1 MGTCLI
7 VANQTLVGEEL
18 LAEVARRIADGQNQF
33 YVVVPATPVP
43 RALAWEEVESLR
55 AARQRLDLILE
66 WLRVRGAEAAG
77 EIGDRD
83 PVAAARDALRRRPA
97 DQIILSTLPIGRSR
111 WIGQDVP
118 SRLRAAVPRPIQVI
132 TAAHHSAGMLV
143 GDAALAPLDGERA
156 ARGAAVS

>member
-7 VANQTLVGEEL
+7 IANQTLVGQEL
-18 LAEVARRIADGQNQF
+18 LTEVARRIADGQCQF

-55 AARQRLDLILE
+55 AARERLDLILE
-66 WLRVRGAEAAG
+66 WLRARGAEADG

-97 DQIILSTLPIGRSR
+97 DQIILSTLPLGRSR

-118 SRLRAAVPRPIQVI
+118 TRLKSAVSKPIQVI
-132 TAAHHSAGMLV
+132 TAAHHSAGVLV
-143 GDAALAPLDGERA
+143 
-156 ARGAAVS
+156 S